1 MAGAHQFLGEC
12 MASRAFHCLVVFP
25 FLLFASARAAANTLR
40 ITSTPSGAKVEIEGT
55 AGGTTPFQT
64 DFPRGYF
71 RRPLIALSRHLDH
84 SLVARITLDGYIP
97 KEIKLTEGPLTWDS
111 LNGRSH
117 VLYYRFKSDHFE
129 VQLQPIK
136 LVFNGSVTTNLA
148 DGAADLQPEL
158 SLAELIQKTKP
169 AVLFLK
175 GAETSGTGFFV
186 TDTGVIATNAHLARG
201 EESLEAVLPGGDQLE
216 AKVVYVDDD
225 LDIALAKVEGQGFP
239 RLTLADAATVRQG
252 ENVIAIGNPGEAM
265 KFSVT
270 KGIVSGVGAF
280 PDAGPGTWIQTD
292 APINP
297 GNSGGPLLNGHGEV
311 IGINTLKLVRKDVT
325 GIGFALS
332 ASDLIEVLHRFYPSS
347 VPAREPLAAPVG
359 KKPATAP
366 ATAAAPAPAPENVFG
381 TVRVNAPEGAE
392 ITVDGRPMGGTPA
405 TLKLKAGLHRIVV
418 NDHQHAD
425 WIRLIFVLGDSD
437 VTLTPN
443 FPPM

>member
-1 MAGAHQFLGEC
+1 
-12 MASRAFHCLVVFP
+12 MASRAFHCVVVFS
-25 FLLFASARAAANTLR
+25 LSLFASARAAADTLK
-40 ITSTPSGAKVEIEGT
+40 ITSTPSGAKVEIEGI

-64 DFPRGYF
+64 NLPRGYF
-71 RRPLIALSRHLDH
+71 HRPLTALNPRLEHPM
-84 SLVARITLDGYIP
+84 VARITLDGYIP
-97 KEIKLTEGPLTWDS
+97 KEIKLTEGPINWTS

-117 VLYYRFKSDHFE
+117 GEYWLLKSDHFE
-129 VQLQPIK
+129 VQLQPVK
-136 LVFNGSVTTNLA
+136 LVFNGSVTTKLA
-148 DGAADLQPEL
+148 DGDADLQPEL
-158 SLAELIQKTKP
+158 PLAELVQKTKP

-175 GAETSGTGFFV
+175 GVDKSGTGFFV

-239 RLTLADAATVRQG
+239 RLTLAEAATVRQG
-252 ENVIAIGNPGEAM
+252 ENVIAIGNPGLAM

-297 GNSGGPLLNGHGEV
+297 GNSGGPLLNAQGEV
-311 IGINTLKLVRKDVT
+311 IGINTLKLVKKDVA

-347 VPAREPLAAPVG
+347 VPLRKPLAAPTG
-359 KKPATAP
+359 KEPAP
-366 ATAAAPAPAPENVFG
+366 AAPAPAPENTFG
-381 TVRVNAPEGAE
+381 TVRVDAPKGEE
-392 ITVDGRPMGGTPA
+392 VRVDGRPVGGTPSI
-405 TLKLKAGLHRIVV
+405 LKLKPGWHLIVV
-418 NDHQHAD
+418 SDYQHAD
-425 WIRLIFVLGDSD
+425 WMRRIFVLADSD

-443 FPPM
+443 FLPLPPM